1 MEEQETE
8 RKLYSILSGT
18 IPIKVQGENY
28 IIKESSSLQIMRSNI
43 IYATKLEEAKSLDVI
58 TSEEAIEKLIS
69 VGLWSE
75 EESQHL
81 DSLPKAIEDLK
92 VQLYLAYI
100 NFRSRKPIAKALIN
114 RKKEYIEMSSRKA
127 VLHEQTCEGFAELCR
142 SRYLI
147 CSNVFDLQDKNFFIN
162 GNYSNQD
169 NTLITEII
177 SSYLDNNVKEQ
188 DLRVISKSDSW
199 KNFWTAG
206 KSENGVFGKPS
217 VELTTNQKAVISWS
231 RIYDSIHESP
241 DCPSTAV
248 LEDDDMLDGWLIYQ
262 NRKREKEQAQKIDS
276 VKGQGVKGN
285 EVFIMADNDDD
296 AQRIYDMNTSHG
308 KATIKNLQKQAD
320 SRREDGKGLK
330 AERTLEAQLEMR
342 QMANEQFKQ
351 KARG

>member
-1 MEEQETE
+1 MEEQEIE

-18 IPIKVQGENY
+18 IPIKIQGENY

-43 IYATKLEEAKSLDVI
+43 IYTTKLEESQSLDII
-58 TSEEAIEKLIS
+58 TSEQATEKLVS

-75 EESQHL
+75 QESQHL

-100 NFRSRKPIAKALIN
+100 NFRSRKPIEKTLAK
-114 RKKEYIEMSSRKA
+114 RKKEYIEMSSKKS

-162 GNYSNQD
+162 GDYSNQD

-177 SSYLDNNVKEQ
+177 SSYLNNNVKEK
-188 DLRVISKSDSW
+188 DLRVISKSDAW
-199 KNFWTAG
+199 KNFWSSG

-217 VELTTNQKAVISWS
+217 VDLTTNQKAVISWS

-320 SRREDGKGLK
+320 SRREDGKSLK
-330 AERTLEAQLEMR
+330 AENTLEAQLEMR